1 MFIDLKVNVTDSL
14 KRVDIDWVFDEM
26 NSEILLM
33 DYDMNGDDSFS
44 KSEIENFKN
53 SFFIEFIEEY
63 NSFTYVTVDE
73 LTEIESKYL
82 FENIGLSVSKDRN
95 FIISFS
101 LNLRGIAIDKELWLK
116 FYDSSHMTA
125 FELQKKNLKSSK
137 KYLLDESGL
146 YYGYELKVYK

>member
-1 MFIDLKVNVTDSL
+1 MFIDLKVNVIDSL

-33 DYDMNGDDSFS
+33 DYDMNGDNSFT
-44 KSEIENFKN
+44 KDEVENFKD

-63 NSFTYVTVDE
+63 NSFTYVTVDQ

-82 FENIGLSVSKDRN
+82 FENIDLSVSKERN

-101 LNLRGIAIDKELWLK
+101 LNLRDIAIDRELQLK

-125 FELQKKNLKSSK
+125 FELQKRDIKSGK
-137 KYLLDESGL
+137 KFLLSESGL
-146 YYGYELKVYK
+146 YYGYELKVLR